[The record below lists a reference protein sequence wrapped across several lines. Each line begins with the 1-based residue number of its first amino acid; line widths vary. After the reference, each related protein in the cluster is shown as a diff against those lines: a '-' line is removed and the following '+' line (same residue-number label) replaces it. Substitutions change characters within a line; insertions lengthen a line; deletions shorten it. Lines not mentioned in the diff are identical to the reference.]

1 MKTFFALTKRNIK
14 IFFKDKGMFFT
25 SLITPVIL
33 LVLYVTFLAKVYRES
48 FASALPDGFG
58 VPEKL
63 IDGMVGAE
71 LITSLL
77 AVSCVTVAFCSNLLM
92 VNDKL
97 SGARK
102 DFLISPAKKSTIA
115 AAYFAGSLL
124 TTLIVTYA
132 ATAACLVYV
141 ATQGWYMSVCD
152 VFLLLLDVFLI
163 TSFGT
168 ALSSVVNVFLKTQ
181 GQASG
186 VGTIVS
192 AGYGF
197 ICGAYMPIS
206 SFGKGLQNFISLLPG
221 TYGTALMRNHALRGV
236 YEEMSAQGFPSEA
249 VEMVKDSVDC
259 NIYFFGDKVSTGA
272 MYGVLI
278 GAIVVFVAA
287 YVLINFFESKAHKSF
302 EDVMKKTIAKSVI

>member
-63 IDGMVGAE
+63 INGMVGAE

-102 DFLISPAKKSTIA
+102 DFFISPAKKSTIA

-124 TTLIVTYA
+124 TTLIVTYV

-141 ATQGWYMSVCD
+141 AAQGWYMSVGD

-236 YEEMSAQGFPSEA
+236 YEEMSAQGFPSEV
-249 VEMVKDSVDC
+249 VEAIKDSVDC

-302 EDVMKKTIAKSVI
+302 EDVMRKNKRKKA

>member
-1 MKTFFALTKRNIK
+1 
-14 IFFKDKGMFFT
+14 MFFT

-33 LVLYVTFLAKVYRES
+33 LILYVTFLAKVYRES
-48 FASALPDGFG
+48 FASALPDGLS

-63 IDGMVGAE
+63 INGMVGAE
-71 LITSLL
+71 LVTSLL

-124 TTLIVTYA
+124 TTLIVTYV

-141 ATQGWYMSVCD
+141 AVQGWYMSVGD

-236 YEEMSAQGFPSEA
+236 YEEMSAQGFPSEV
-249 VEMVKDSVDC
+249 VEAIKDSVDC

-302 EDVMKKTIAKSVI
+302 EDVMRKNKRKKA

>member
-14 IFFKDKGMFFT
+14 VFFKDKGMFFT

-33 LVLYVTFLAKVYRES
+33 LVLYVTFLAKVYRDS
-48 FASALPDGFG
+48 FASALPDGMS

-63 IDGMVGAE
+63 VNGMVAGE
-71 LITSLL
+71 LVTSLL

-92 VNDKL
+92 VMDKI

-102 DFLISPAKKSTIA
+102 DFLISPTRKSTIA
-115 AAYFAGSLL
+115 AAYFSGSLL
-124 TTLIVTYA
+124 TTLIVTYV

-141 ATQGWYMSVCD
+141 AVQGWYLSVGD
-152 VFLLLLDVFLI
+152 VFLLLVDVFLL

-168 ALSSVVNVFLKTQ
+168 ALSSVVNVFLKAQ

-197 ICGAYMPIS
+197 ICGAYMPIA
-206 SFGKGLQNFISLLPG
+206 SFSKGPQNFI
-221 TYGTALMRNHALRGV
+221 
-236 YEEMSAQGFPSEA
+236 
-249 VEMVKDSVDC
+249 
-259 NIYFFGDKVSTGA
+259 
-272 MYGVLI
+272 
-278 GAIVVFVAA
+278 
-287 YVLINFFESKAHKSF
+287 
-302 EDVMKKTIAKSVI
+302 